1 MTIFV
6 ENNRFFGFKKQ
17 CGEILQYG
25 KQLQISEEFYTQK
38 IFFKSAHSDQVTQV
52 MSNSKWWT
60 FSKTQCSL
68 NHSNWHTTVMK
79 ICSYH

>member
-17 CGEILQYG
+17 CGEILRYG

-38 IFFKSAHSDQVTQV
+38 IFF
-52 MSNSKWWT
+52 
-60 FSKTQCSL
+60 
-68 NHSNWHTTVMK
+68 
-79 ICSYH
+79 